1 MPTPTLD
8 FGLPDDF
15 DQYLDKLIESN
26 GTDAAMGEELR
37 DAILNSCREVNSNLA
52 ESFSDL
58 SKTGFEPEDE
68 ANSEDNGDE

>member
-1 MPTPTLD
+1 MPTPTPD

-15 DQYLDKLIESN
+15 DQYLDKLMESN
-26 GTDAAMGEELR
+26 GTDPALGEELR
-37 DAILNSCREVNSNLA
+37 NAIIKSCREVNDKLS

-68 ANSEDNGDE
+68 ANSEDDD